1 MYKRIYLYK
10 YKIKGGEV
18 ITTLCGIQGKDFV
31 VFAADSQITDGDQRV
46 ISVET
51 PKIISVGKFLLGI
64 TGDSRPG
71 DILAYVWKPPLYR
84 GEDPTTFMGS
94 KVIPSISASF
104 KEGNYEIDNKEMNF
118 SFLISFN
125 AHIFSIGGDLSFNGS
140 ERGLFA
146 AGSGGNY
153 ALGYLYSLEP
163 KFYNKLLTASV
174 VAEKAV
180 QIASVLDINTSP
192 PIQVIAQ
199 ERVYK

>member
-1 MYKRIYLYK
+1 
-10 YKIKGGEV
+10 
-18 ITTLCGIQGKDFV
+18 
-31 VFAADSQITDGDQRV
+31 
-46 ISVET
+46 
-51 PKIISVGKFLLGI
+51 
-64 TGDSRPG
+64 
-71 DILAYVWKPPLYR
+71 LYR
-84 GEDPTTFMGS
+84 GEDPTVFMGS

-104 KEGNYEIDNKEMNF
+104 KDGNYEIDNKDMNF
-118 SFLISFN
+118 SFLISFD

-140 ERGLFA
+140 ERGLFS

-180 QIASVLDINTSP
+180 QIASVLDVNTSP

>member
-1 MYKRIYLYK
+1 MVCVLRHAVDWYDYF
-10 YKIKGGEV
+10 V
-18 ITTLCGIQGKDFV
+18 TTLTGIQGPDFV
-31 VFAADSQITDGDQRV
+31 VFAADSQITDGDQRI

-51 PKIISVGKFLLGI
+51 PKIVSTGKYLLGL

-71 DILAYVWKPPLYR
+71 DILAYAWKPPLYR
-84 GEDPTTFMGS
+84 GEDPTRFMGS
-94 KVIPSISASF
+94 KVLPSISAAF

-118 SFLISFN
+118 AFLIAFN
-125 AHIFSIGGDLSFNGS
+125 GNLFSIGGDLSFNTS

-163 KFYNKLLTASV
+163 RSYNKVLTASV

-180 QIASVLDINTSP
+180 RISSLLDINTHP
-192 PIQVIAQ
+192 PIQVVAQ
-199 ERVYK
+199 TRNDK

>member
-1 MYKRIYLYK
+1 MCLATRRYMIPSM
-10 YKIKGGEV
+10 
-18 ITTLCGIQGKDFV
+18 TTLVGIQGHDFILM
-31 VFAADSQITDGDQRV
+31 AADSQITDGDQRI

-51 PKIISVGKFLLGI
+51 PKIISTGKYLLGL

-71 DILAYVWKPPLYR
+71 DILAYAWKPPLYR
-84 GEDPTTFMGS
+84 GEDPTKFMGG
-94 KVIPSISASF
+94 KVLPSISAAF

-118 SFLISFN
+118 SFLIGFN
-125 AHIFSIGGDLSFNGS
+125 GNLFSIGGDLSFNTS

-153 ALGYLYSLEP
+153 ALGYLYSLPP
-163 KFYNKLLTASV
+163 KNYNKVLTASV

-180 QIASVLDINTSP
+180 QIASILDINTSP
-192 PIQVIAQ
+192 PIQVVVQ